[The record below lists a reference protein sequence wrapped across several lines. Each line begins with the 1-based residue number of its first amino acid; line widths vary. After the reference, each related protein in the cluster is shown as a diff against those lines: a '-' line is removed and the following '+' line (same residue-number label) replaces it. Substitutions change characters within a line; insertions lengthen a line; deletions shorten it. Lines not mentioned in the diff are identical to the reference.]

1 MTIANVVDLLGRMPE
16 SHTILMA
23 SSGFLSGT
31 LERELDEVTR
41 HAVHAGIVIDSI
53 DAKGLYTESASAE
66 KTSPAH
72 PRSINNM
79 QSIANASKE
88 APNDALA
95 SLAYNT
101 GGLFF
106 HNRNDLDAGF
116 QELGIRPDI
125 SYLLAF
131 IPDETPN
138 GKYRHL
144 KVRLK
149 GPSHNT
155 VQARLGYMAVQPPR
169 AKPRPERRIDTLA
182 VATSVVEEV
191 PGNLTTQLVHSASGE
206 RGVMAVFHV
215 DIQQLR
221 FTGKAGV
228 RQQKIILIAMLLDS
242 GGNFVTAKEG
252 TVTLALTE
260 PTFNRFAADGMNFML
275 TLPAPPGSYRLRAV
289 MEEAI
294 EGKASAETLPVEVQ

>member
-1 MTIANVVDLLGRMPE
+1 M
-16 SHTILMA
+16 
-23 SSGFLSGT
+23 
-31 LERELDEVTR
+31 ERELDEVTR

-169 AKPRPERRIDTLA
+169 AKPRRVILPIIVSFKTNSNVLA
-182 VATSVVEEV
+182 CDFKSLRKSRQDGALPPCTVRYFR
-191 PGNLTTQLVHSASGE
+191 TQVGSA
-206 RGVMAVFHV
+206 
-215 DIQQLR
+215 
-221 FTGKAGV
+221 
-228 RQQKIILIAMLLDS
+228 
-242 GGNFVTAKEG
+242 
-252 TVTLALTE
+252 
-260 PTFNRFAADGMNFML
+260 
-275 TLPAPPGSYRLRAV
+275 
-289 MEEAI
+289 
-294 EGKASAETLPVEVQ
+294 